1 MDDAKVRLDQAEQV
15 VAFADQRA
23 QPTRER
29 VEAVRRVIKNEHDST
44 RDTLEKW
51 DGHDLRLESSS
62 RTMEALDTWLRW
74 AAGGELSLDRAV
86 EVLDVLR
93 EEQHVFVLVLAGQ
106 LDEWIRLQP
115 VGPPTPRRQP
125 HVLESPALELP
136 R

>member
-1 MDDAKVRLDQAEQV
+1 MATTSASKAH
-15 VAFADQRA
+15 
-23 QPTRER
+23 REPWR
-29 VEAVRRVIKNEHDST
+29 HST
-44 RDTLEKW
+44 LGCGGLPE
-51 DGHDLRLESSS
+51 
-62 RTMEALDTWLRW
+62 
-74 AAGGELSLDRAV
+74 GELSLDRAV